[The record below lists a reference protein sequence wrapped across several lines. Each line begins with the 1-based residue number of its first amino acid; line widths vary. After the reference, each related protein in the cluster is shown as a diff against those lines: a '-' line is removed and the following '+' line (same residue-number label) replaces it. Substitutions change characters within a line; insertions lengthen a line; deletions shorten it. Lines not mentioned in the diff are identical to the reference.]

1 MALDADRDA
10 VAAALAGAISAHER
24 FRAGDL
30 GPVVRAARAIRSA
43 LDAGQAVLTCGNGGS
58 AADAEHFAAELVG
71 KFQRDRSGFRAVA
84 LTADSSVL
92 TSVGNDYGFENIFA
106 RQIEA
111 IGRRD
116 DVVVGISTSGR
127 SSNMVRAFEAARAAG
142 LTTIALTGADGGP
155 LGRAAEIHV
164 NVPESSTPRV
174 QEVHRTLLHAIC
186 QLVEQDAGPTS

>member
-1 MALDADRDA
+1 MAPDADRDA

-24 FRAGDL
+24 VRAGDL

-71 KFQRDRSGFRAVA
+71 KFQRERSGFRAVA

-127 SSNMVRAFEAARAAG
+127 SPNMVRGFEAARAAG
-142 LTTIALTGADGGP
+142 LTTIALTGGDGGP

>member
-10 VAAALAGAISAHER
+10 VAAALSGAISAHER
-24 FRAGDL
+24 VRAGDL

-71 KFQRDRSGFRAVA
+71 RFQRERSGFRAVA

-127 SSNMVRAFEAARAAG
+127 SPNIVRAFEAARAAG
-142 LTTIALTGADGGP
+142 LTTVALTGGDGGP
-155 LGRAAEIHV
+155 LGHAAEIHV

>member
-1 MALDADRDA
+1 MVPDADRDA

-24 FRAGDL
+24 VRAGDL
-30 GPVVRAARAIRSA
+30 APVVRAAHAIRSA

-71 KFQRDRSGFRAVA
+71 KFQRERSGFRAVA

-127 SSNMVRAFEAARAAG
+127 SPNMVRGFEAARAAG
-142 LTTIALTGADGGP
+142 LTTIALTGGDGGP

-186 QLVEQDAGPTS
+186 QLVEQDAGSTS

>member
-1 MALDADRDA
+1 MAPDADRDA

-24 FRAGDL
+24 VRAGDL
-30 GPVVRAARAIRSA
+30 APVVRAAHAIRSA

-71 KFQRDRSGFRAVA
+71 KFQRERSGFRAVA

-127 SSNMVRAFEAARAAG
+127 SPNMVRGFEAARAAG
-142 LTTIALTGADGGP
+142 LTTIALTGGDGGP

-186 QLVEQDAGPTS
+186 QLVEQDAGSTS

>member
-1 MALDADRDA
+1 MAFDADRDA

-24 FRAGDL
+24 VRAGDL

-71 KFQRDRSGFRAVA
+71 RFQRERRGFRAVA

-127 SSNMVRAFEAARAAG
+127 SPNMVRGFEVARAAG
-142 LTTIALTGADGGP
+142 LTTIALTGGDGGP

-186 QLVEQDAGPTS
+186 HLVEL